1 MDELAHAAGRDPL
14 AFRLDHL
21 EDGRARAVLEA
32 VARQAGWKED
42 ERLPVGRGR
51 GVAFAR
57 YKNAATYSA
66 IVAEVSAE
74 RSTGKVRVERAWA
87 AVDAGRVVNPDG
99 LRNQIEGGM
108 VQASSWTIEEAVRF
122 NGKRITSVDW
132 SGYPILTFESAPSV
146 EIALID
152 RPAEPSLGA
161 GEAVAGPMGA
171 AIANAVFAATGARV
185 RELPIS
191 AERLRGLWRDSRE
204 G

>member
-1 MDELAHAAGRDPL
+1 MKKIMFVLACLICCG
-14 AFRLDHL
+14 
-21 EDGRARAVLEA
+21 VA
-32 VARQAGWKED
+32 VAG
-42 ERLPVGRGR
+42 L
-51 GVAFAR
+51 
-57 YKNAATYSA
+57 AT
-66 IVAEVSAE
+66 
-74 RSTGKVRVERAWA
+74 
-87 AVDAGRVVNPDG
+87 
-99 LRNQIEGGM
+99 
-108 VQASSWTIEEAVRF
+108 F
-122 NGKRITSVDW
+122 
-132 SGYPILTFESAPSV
+132 V